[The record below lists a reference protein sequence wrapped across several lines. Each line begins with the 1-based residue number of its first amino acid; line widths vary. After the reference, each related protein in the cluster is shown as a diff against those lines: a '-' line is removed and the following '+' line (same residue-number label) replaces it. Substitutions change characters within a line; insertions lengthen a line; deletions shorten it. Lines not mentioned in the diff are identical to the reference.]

1 MIINNSK
8 NIRTLIDK
16 LNQATEAYEKGKPYL
31 TDMEWDIMYY
41 KLEHLEEATGLIYPD
56 SPTQTIHYNIINN
69 LKKVTHNHPML
80 SLQKTKDIE
89 DIKKFL
95 GNKDWIAMAKMDG
108 LTCSLRYVN
117 GELVSAET
125 RGNGVIGEDITH
137 NAMVI
142 PSIPK
147 HIHCENDGEEL
158 IVDGEIICTKKD
170 FEPFQKFFKN
180 PRNFASGSIRLLD
193 SKECK
198 NRHLTFV
205 AWDCFFNNTKYNISD
220 GFPIEKLSTKLRLLN
235 PLGFTVVPWDATFSG
250 EENVSN
256 LSLNNAIYI
265 IKGRSTDRYYPIDG
279 IVFKYDNIT
288 EYEAAGKTDHHF
300 KGGIAYKFY
309 DETYPTRLR
318 HIDWTMGRTGV
329 LTPVAVFDP
338 IEIDGAEVSRA
349 SLHNVSVMRETL
361 GDCAYVGE
369 PLEVFKSN
377 MIIPQ
382 IYSAGPKYNYG
393 EVISKGGVSANDSP
407 EFCPICHGEI
417 AFKEENGI
425 ERAYCE
431 NPLCSGKLI
440 NRLDHFCG
448 KKGLDIKGLSKKT
461 LEKLIDW
468 GWVNS
473 LEDIFKLQEHRNEWI
488 EKEGFGIASV
498 DKILSAIEEGKN
510 CTASKFIAAIG
521 IPQIGKVASE
531 DLIKVYHTY
540 NGFRHAVDFPDED
553 DRLYNIKGIGEV
565 MIKTLTTFDY
575 TEADNIFDNHIIEII
590 SSVPEEDK
598 DEDKKLKDKIFVI
611 TGKTIE
617 FKNRNEL
624 KDFIESNGG
633 KVTGSVSKKTNYL
646 VNNDVNSTSSKNK
659 TAKELNIPIITE
671 KQLIDLIN

>member
-1 MIINNSK
+1 M
-8 NIRTLIDK
+8 IDK
-16 LNQATEAYEKGKPYL
+16 KTIQYEKDLIKKLNKATEAYNKGNPYIS
-31 TDMEWDIMYY
+31 DEEWDTDYFALKEI
-41 KLEHLEEATGLIYPD
+41 EDTTGIVYPD
-56 SPTQTIHYNIINN
+56 SPTQSIHYNIVNK

-89 DIKKFL
+89 DIKVFL
-95 GNKDWIAMAKMDG
+95 GDKDWIAMAKMDG

-125 RGNGVIGEDITH
+125 RGNSMVGEDVTH

-147 HIHCENDGEEL
+147 HIDTEEEEI
-158 IVDGEIICTKKD
+158 IVDGEIICTYKD
-170 FEPFQKFFKN
+170 FESFKENYKN
-180 PRNFASGSIRLLD
+180 PRNFASGSIRLLN
-193 SKECK
+193 SKECEQ
-198 NRHLTFV
+198 RHLTFV
-205 AWDCFFNNTKYNISD
+205 AWDLIKPKSFFLTNSLTALIYWGFKVTPFLTNEYFNN
-220 GFPIEKLSTKLRLLN
+220 
-235 PLGFTVVPWDATFSG
+235 
-250 EENVSN
+250 
-256 LSLNNAIYI
+256 NNYSYKDVIDD
-265 IKGRSTDRYYPIDG
+265 IKFMCRNEIYPIDG
-279 IVFKYDNIT
+279 IVFKYDNT
-288 EYEAAGKTDHHF
+288 AEYDAAGRTDHHF

-309 DETYPTRLR
+309 DDEYETEVKD
-318 HIDWTMGRTGV
+318 IEWTMGRTGQ
-329 LTPVAVFDP
+329 LTPVLVYND
-338 IEIDGAEVSRA
+338 IEIDGTICNRA
-349 SLHNVSVMRETL
+349 SLHNISVM
-361 GDCAYVGE
+361 
-369 PLEVFKSN
+369 KSTMKGAFPGQRVYIYKAN
-377 MIIPQ
+377 QIIPQ
-382 IYSAGPKYNYG
+382 VAYVQINKPDNVPLIPIP
-393 EVISKGGVSANDSP
+393 EVCPYCGAPTEIRKDYDS
-407 EFCPICHGEI
+407 EVL
-417 AFKEENGI
+417 
-425 ERAYCE
+425 YCT
-431 NPLCSGKLI
+431 NPACSGKLI

-468 GWVNS
+468 GWINS

-498 DKILSAIEEGKN
+498 DKILTAIEESKN

-598 DEDKKLKDKIFVI
+598 EEDKKLKDKIFVI
-611 TGKTIE
+611 TGKTIK

-659 TAKELNIPIITE
+659 MAKELNIPIITE
-671 KQLIDLIN
+671 QELIDLIN

>member
-1 MIINNSK
+1 MITPIK
-8 NIRTLIDK
+8 DEKTIKYVKQLIKK
-16 LNQATEAYEKGKPYL
+16 LNKATEAYETGKPYL
-31 TDMEWDIMYY
+31 SDEEWDADYFTLKEI
-41 KLEHLEEATGLIYPD
+41 EEITGLIYPD
-56 SPTQTIHYNIINN
+56 SPTQTIHYNVVNE

-89 DIKKFL
+89 DIKEFIGEKA
-95 GNKDWIAMAKMDG
+95 WIAMAKMDG

-125 RGNGVIGEDITH
+125 RGNGIIGEDVTH
-137 NAMVI
+137 NAKVI
-142 PSIPK
+142 SSIPQK
-147 HIHCENDGEEL
+147 IPYKEEL
-158 IVDGEIICTKKD
+158 IIDGEIICTYKD
-170 FEPFQKFFKN
+170 FESFKNEYKN
-180 PRNFASGSIRLLD
+180 PRNFASGSMRLLD
-193 SKECK
+193 SKECAK
-198 NRHLTFV
+198 RNLTFV
-205 AWDCFFNNTKYNISD
+205 AWDAVNFPSDYLYNKLVKLKNW
-220 GFPIEKLSTKLRLLN
+220 GFI
-235 PLGFTVVPWDATFSG
+235 VVPKFSNIEVSIDDRVVDLIKKIS
-250 EENVSN
+250 EEYS
-256 LSLNNAIYI
+256 
-265 IKGRSTDRYYPIDG
+265 YPIDG
-279 IVFKYDNIT
+279 IVFKYDNIA
-288 EYEAAGKTDHHF
+288 EYEAAGRTDHHF

-369 PLEVFKSN
+369 HLEVFKSN

-393 EVISKGGVSANDSP
+393 EVISKGGVSANDAP

-417 AFKEENGI
+417 VFREENGV

-431 NPLCSGKLI
+431 NPVCSGKLI

-468 GWVNS
+468 GWINS

-498 DKILSAIEEGKN
+498 DKILSAIDSGSC

-590 SSVPEEDK
+590 SSVPEENK

>member
-8 NIRTLIDK
+8 DIRTFINK
-16 LNQATEAYEKGKPYL
+16 LNQATEAYDKGKPYL

-41 KLEHLEEATGLIYPD
+41 KLEHLEKATGLIYPD
-56 SPTQTIHYNIINN
+56 SPTQTIHYNVVNN

-89 DIKKFL
+89 DIKAFL
-95 GNKDWIAMAKMDG
+95 GDKDWIAMAKMDG

-125 RGNGVIGEDITH
+125 RGNGIIGEDITH

-147 HIHCENDGEEL
+147 HIPYGNNGEEL
-158 IVDGEIICTKKD
+158 IVDGEIICTKND

-180 PRNFASGSIRLLD
+180 PRNFTSGSIRLLD

-205 AWDCFFNNTKYNISD
+205 AWDCFLNNISD
-220 GFPIEKLSTKLRLLN
+220 EFPITKLSAKLRLLK
-235 PLGFTVVPWDATFSG
+235 PLGFNVVPWDAAFSG
-250 EENVSN
+250 EESVSN

-265 IKGRSTDRYYPIDG
+265 IKARSTDKYYPIDG
-279 IVFKYDNIT
+279 IVFKYDNIA
-288 EYEAAGKTDHHF
+288 EYDAAGRTDHHF

-309 DETYPTRLR
+309 DDEYETEVKD
-318 HIDWTMGRTGV
+318 IEWTMGRTGQ
-329 LTPVAVFDP
+329 LTPVLVYND
-338 IEIDGAEVSRA
+338 IEIDGTICNRA
-349 SLHNVSVMRETL
+349 SLHNISVMKNTMKGAFPGQRVYIYK
-361 GDCAYVGE
+361 A
-369 PLEVFKSN
+369 N
-377 MIIPQ
+377 QIIPQ
-382 IYSAGPKYNYG
+382 VAYVQINKPDNVPLIPIPEICPYCGSPTEIRKDYDS
-393 EVISKGGVSANDSP
+393 EVL
-407 EFCPICHGEI
+407 
-417 AFKEENGI
+417 
-425 ERAYCE
+425 YCT
-431 NPLCSGKLI
+431 NPACSGKLI

-468 GWVNS
+468 GWINS

-498 DKILSAIEEGKN
+498 DKILTAIEEGKN

-575 TEADNIFDNHIIEII
+575 TEADNIFDNYMVEII
-590 SSVPEEDK
+590 SSTPEEQEK
-598 DEDKKLKDKIFVI
+598 EDKKLKDKIFVI
-611 TGKTIE
+611 TGKTIK

-624 KDFIESNGG
+624 KDFIENNGG

-671 KQLIDLIN
+671 QELVDLIN

>member
-1 MIINNSK
+1 M
-8 NIRTLIDK
+8 IDK
-16 LNQATEAYEKGKPYL
+16 KTIQYEKDLIKKLNKATEAYDKGSPYIS
-31 TDMEWDIMYY
+31 DEEWDADYFALKEI
-41 KLEHLEEATGLIYPD
+41 EDITGIIYPN
-56 SPTQTIHYNIINN
+56 SPTQSIHYNVVNK

-89 DIKKFL
+89 EVKTFL
-95 GNKDWIAMAKMDG
+95 SGKTWIAMAKMDG

-117 GELVSAET
+117 GKLVSAET
-125 RGNGVIGEDITH
+125 RGNGIIGEDVTH

-147 HIHCENDGEEL
+147 YIPFENE
-158 IVDGEIICTKKD
+158 IIIDGEIICTYKD
-170 FEPFQKFFKN
+170 FESFKEDYKN

-198 NRHLTFV
+198 NRYLTFV
-205 AWDCFFNNTKYNISD
+205 AWDAINFLGLYLFNKLANLED
-220 GFPIEKLSTKLRLLN
+220 WGFI
-235 PLGFTVVPWDATFSG
+235 VVPRIC
-250 EENVSN
+250 
-256 LSLNNAIYI
+256 NAETSIERAI
-265 IKGRSTDRYYPIDG
+265 DLIKERSKNKSYPIDG
-279 IVFKYDNIT
+279 IVFKYDNTT
-288 EYEAAGKTDHHF
+288 EYDAAGRTDHHF

-309 DETYPTRLR
+309 DDEYETEVKN
-318 HIDWTMGRTGV
+318 IEWTMGRTGQ
-329 LTPVAVFDP
+329 LTPVLVYND
-338 IEIDGAEVSRA
+338 IEIDGTICNRA
-349 SLHNVSVMRETL
+349 SLHNISIM
-361 GDCAYVGE
+361 
-369 PLEVFKSN
+369 KSTMKGAFPGQRVYIYKAN
-377 MIIPQ
+377 QIIPQ
-382 IYSAGPKYNYG
+382 VAYVQINKPDNVPLIPIPEVCPYCGAPTEIRKDYDSEVLYCTNSA
-393 EVISKGGVSANDSP
+393 
-407 EFCPICHGEI
+407 
-417 AFKEENGI
+417 
-425 ERAYCE
+425 
-431 NPLCSGKLI
+431 CSGKLI

-498 DKILSAIEEGKN
+498 DKILTAIEEGKN

-521 IPQIGKVASE
+521 IPQIGKVASK

-598 DEDKKLKDKIFVI
+598 EKDKKLKDKIFVI
-611 TGKTIE
+611 TGKTIK

-659 TAKELNIPIITE
+659 MAKELNIPIITE
-671 KQLIDLIN
+671 QELIDLIN

>member
-1 MIINNSK
+1 MSNSK
-8 NIRTLIDK
+8 DIRTFINK
-16 LNQATEAYEKGKPYL
+16 LNQATEAYDKGEPYL

-41 KLEHLEEATGLIYPD
+41 RLKGLEKETGLIYPD
-56 SPTQTIHYNIINN
+56 SPTQTIHYNVVNE

-80 SLQKTKDIE
+80 SLQKTKDKE
-89 DIKKFL
+89 EIKTFL
-95 GNKDWIAMAKMDG
+95 DDKEWIAMAKMDG

-117 GELVSAET
+117 GELISAET
-125 RGNGVIGEDITH
+125 RGNGIIGEDVTH

-147 HIHCENDGEEL
+147 HIHNTVDGEEL
-158 IVDGEIICTKKD
+158 IVDGEIICTKDD
-170 FEPFQKFFKN
+170 FEPFKNLFKN

-193 SKECK
+193 SKICK
-198 NRHLTFV
+198 NRHLTFI
-205 AWDCFFNNTKYNISD
+205 AWDCFLNNIKYNTSD
-220 GFPIEKLSTKLRLLN
+220 GYTIKKLSQKLDLLKEQ
-235 PLGFTVVPWDATFSG
+235 GFTVVPEWGGDTVENTIDFLKTLTDLFS
-250 EENVSN
+250 
-256 LSLNNAIYI
+256 
-265 IKGRSTDRYYPIDG
+265 YPIDG
-279 IVFKYDNIT
+279 IVFKYDNIA
-288 EYEAAGKTDHHF
+288 EYEAAGRTDHHF

-369 PLEVFKSN
+369 HLEVFKSN

-417 AFKEENGI
+417 AFKEENGV
-425 ERAYCE
+425 ERAYCK

-498 DKILSAIEEGKN
+498 DKILTAIEEGKN

-575 TEADNIFDNHIIEII
+575 TEADNIFDNYIVEII
-590 SSVPEEDK
+590 SSTPEEQEK
-598 DEDKKLKDKIFVI
+598 EDKKLKDKIFVI
-611 TGKTIE
+611 TGKTIK

-671 KQLIDLIN
+671 LQLIDLIN

>member
-1 MIINNSK
+1 MSNSK
-8 NIRTLIDK
+8 DIRTFINK
-16 LNQATEAYEKGKPYL
+16 LNQATEAYDKGEPYL

-41 KLEHLEEATGLIYPD
+41 RLEGLEKETGLIYPD
-56 SPTQTIHYNIINN
+56 SPTQTIHYNVVNE

-80 SLQKTKDIE
+80 SLQKTKDKE
-89 DIKKFL
+89 EIKTFL
-95 GNKDWIAMAKMDG
+95 GDKEWIAMAKMDG
-108 LTCSLRYVN
+108 LTCSLRYIN

-125 RGNGVIGEDITH
+125 RGNGIIGEDVTH
-137 NAMVI
+137 NVMVI

-147 HIHCENDGEEL
+147 HIHNTVDGEEL
-158 IVDGEIICTKKD
+158 IVDGEIICTKDD
-170 FEPFQKFFKN
+170 FEPFKNLFKN

-193 SKECK
+193 SKVCK

-205 AWDCFFNNTKYNISD
+205 AWDCFLNNIKYNTSD
-220 GFPIEKLSTKLRLLN
+220 DYTIKKLSQKLDLLKEQ
-235 PLGFTVVPWDATFSG
+235 GFIIVPEWGGDTV
-250 EENVSN
+250 ENTIDFLKTLADL
-256 LSLNNAIYI
+256 LS
-265 IKGRSTDRYYPIDG
+265 YPIDG
-279 IVFKYDNIT
+279 IVFKYDNIA
-288 EYEAAGKTDHHF
+288 EYEAADRTDHHF

-349 SLHNVSVMRETL
+349 SLHNVSVMKETL

-417 AFKEENGI
+417 VFREENGV

-431 NPLCSGKLI
+431 NPVCSGKLI

-468 GWVNS
+468 GWINS
-473 LEDIFKLQEHRNEWI
+473 LEDVFKLQEHRNEWI

-498 DKILSAIEEGKN
+498 DKILSAIDSSSC

-575 TEADNIFDNHIIEII
+575 TEADSIFDNHIIEII
-590 SSVPEEDK
+590 SSVPEENK

-633 KVTGSVSKKTNYL
+633 KVTGSVSKKTSYL

>member
-1 MIINNSK
+1 MMINNSK
-8 NIRTLIDK
+8 DIRTFINK
-16 LNQATEAYEKGKPYL
+16 LNQATEAYDKGEPYL

-41 KLEHLEEATGLIYPD
+41 KLEHLEEETGLIYPD
-56 SPTQTIHYNIINN
+56 SPTQTIHYSVVNK

-80 SLQKTKDIE
+80 SLQKTKDKE
-89 DIKKFL
+89 EIKTFL
-95 GNKDWIAMAKMDG
+95 DDKEWIAMAKMDG

-125 RGNGVIGEDITH
+125 RGNGIIGEDVTH

-147 HIHCENDGEEL
+147 HIHCGNDGEEL
-158 IVDGEIICTKKD
+158 IVDGEIICTKND
-170 FEPFQKFFKN
+170 FEPFKNLFKN

-193 SKECK
+193 SKICK

-205 AWDCFFNNTKYNISD
+205 AWDCFLNNIKYNTSD
-220 GFPIEKLSTKLRLLN
+220 GYTIKKLSQKLNLLKAQ
-235 PLGFTVVPWDATFSG
+235 GFIVVPEFNGDTV
-250 EENVSN
+250 ENTIDFLKTVADL
-256 LSLNNAIYI
+256 LS
-265 IKGRSTDRYYPIDG
+265 YPIDG
-279 IVFKYDNIT
+279 IVFKYDNIA
-288 EYEAAGKTDHHF
+288 EYEAAGRTDHHF

-309 DETYPTRLR
+309 DDEYETEVKD
-318 HIDWTMGRTGV
+318 IEWTMGRTGQ
-329 LTPVAVFDP
+329 LTPVLIYND
-338 IEIDGAEVSRA
+338 IEIDGAICNRA
-349 SLHNVSVMRETL
+349 SLHNISVMKNTMKGAFPGQRVYIYK
-361 GDCAYVGE
+361 A
-369 PLEVFKSN
+369 N
-377 MIIPQ
+377 QIIPQ
-382 IYSAGPKYNYG
+382 VAYVQINKPDNVPVIPIP
-393 EVISKGGVSANDSP
+393 EVCPYCGAPTEIRKDYDS
-407 EFCPICHGEI
+407 EVL
-417 AFKEENGI
+417 
-425 ERAYCE
+425 YCT
-431 NPLCSGKLI
+431 NPACSGKLI

-473 LEDIFKLQEHRNEWI
+473 LEDIFKLQEHRKEWI

-498 DKILSAIEEGKN
+498 DKILTAIGEGKN

-575 TEADNIFDNHIIEII
+575 TEADNIFDNYINEII
-590 SSVPEEDK
+590 SSVPEEK
-598 DEDKKLKDKIFVI
+598 ESKSKKLKDKIFVI

-646 VNNDVNSTSSKNK
+646 VNNNINSTSSKNK

-671 KQLIDLIN
+671 QQLIDLIN

>member
-1 MIINNSK
+1 
-8 NIRTLIDK
+8 
-16 LNQATEAYEKGKPYL
+16 
-31 TDMEWDIMYY
+31 MYY
-41 KLEHLEEATGLIYPD
+41 RLKYLEEVTGLIYPD
-56 SPTQTIHYNIINN
+56 SPTQTIHYNVVNE

-80 SLQKTKDIE
+80 SLQKTKDKE
-89 DIKKFL
+89 EIKTFL
-95 GNKDWIAMAKMDG
+95 DDKEWIAMAKMDG

-125 RGNGVIGEDITH
+125 RGNGIIGEDVTH

-147 HIHCENDGEEL
+147 HIHHTTDGEEF
-158 IVDGEIICTKKD
+158 IVDGEIICKKDD
-170 FEPFQKFFKN
+170 FEPFKNLFKN

-193 SKECK
+193 SKICK

-205 AWDCFFNNTKYNISD
+205 AWDCFLNNIKYNTSD
-220 GFPIEKLSTKLRLLN
+220 GYTIKKLSQKLNLLKAQ
-235 PLGFTVVPWDATFSG
+235 GFIVVPEFNGDTV
-250 EENVSN
+250 ENTIDFLKTVAEVCS
-256 LSLNNAIYI
+256 
-265 IKGRSTDRYYPIDG
+265 YPIDG
-279 IVFKYDNIT
+279 IVFKYDNIA
-288 EYEAAGKTDHHF
+288 EYDAAGRTDHHF

-369 PLEVFKSN
+369 HLEVFKSN

-417 AFKEENGI
+417 AFKEENGV

-468 GWVNS
+468 GWINS
-473 LEDIFKLQEHRNEWI
+473 LEDIFKLQEYRNEWI

-498 DKILSAIEEGKN
+498 DKILTAIEEGKN

-575 TEADNIFDNHIIEII
+575 TEADNIFDNYIVEII
-590 SSVPEEDK
+590 SSTPEEQEK
-598 DEDKKLKDKIFVI
+598 EDKKLKDKIFVI
-611 TGKTIE
+611 TGKTIK

-671 KQLIDLIN
+671 LQLIDLIN